1 MYLAMRGTIHGL
13 NELFEANC
21 RCVLIALIA
30 LIAAWGKVEIGDD
43 REPLLLTRSSPGGI
57 MNHAVACKLFYGR
70 YPSG

>member
-1 MYLAMRGTIHGL
+1 MRGTIHGL
-13 NELFEANC
+13 NELFETNY
-21 RCVLIALIA
+21 RCVLIA

-57 MNHAVACKLFYGR
+57 MNHAVACTLFYGR